1 MMATQIKKVFTPDDI
16 KKVAAGCAQDSKI
29 RDLATDYHKSKNK
42 GVISSLDKMG
52 IGFTDD
58 YLNQF
63 TKNQIS
69 IAMDAGIVQPV
80 TTPANGTPVQFL
92 QEFLPGVVQVLTK
105 VRKADM
111 LLPIATAGQWHDEEI
126 ILKTMEHLATPQ
138 LYSDHGGVPL
148 ASFNETYERRQI
160 VRFELGA
167 QMTQLAEARSAAT
180 GTNPQAEKR
189 GAVASAFEILRN
201 ALAFYG
207 FNVGNGRTYGWL
219 NDPNL
224 PAFVTVATGTGG
236 DTTFASKTAAEIV
249 ADFVTGLN
257 ALNVQAGGNIDI
269 TTDPIQLELPL
280 SVQGEIY
287 RSDDSFAN
295 GMTAKEWLNKNFPNV
310 SIEVVPEFDGADAGD
325 NVAYFKAENIVDS
338 GTDGGETAIQVVPS
352 RMTALGTEQK
362 AKGTLEA
369 YTAAFAGV
377 FTKRPYGVYRMTGV

>member
-1 MMATQIKKVFTPDDI
+1 MATPIKYVYPAKSFAMDESAIKALASSPD
-16 KKVAAGCAQDSKI
+16 K
-29 RDLATDYHKSKNK
+29 LAK
-42 GVISSLDKMG
+42 LG
-52 IGFTDD
+52 IGATNDFVS
-58 YLNQF
+58 QF
-63 TKNQIS
+63 QKNQIS
-69 IAMDAGIVQPV
+69 IAMDAGITQPV
-80 TTPANGTPVQFL
+80 TTPSNGTPVQFL
-92 QEFLPGVVQVLTK
+92 QEFLPGVVNVLTK

-111 LLPIATAGQWHDEEI
+111 LVPVATAGQWHDEEI

-167 QMTQLAEARSAAT
+167 QMTQLADARAAAT

-201 ALAFYG
+201 AVAFFG
-207 FNVGNGRTYGWL
+207 FNIGNGKTYGWL

-224 PAFVTVATGTGG
+224 PAYVTVATGTGG
-236 DTTFASKTAAEIV
+236 DTTWASKTAAEIV

-269 TTDPIQLELPL
+269 TSDPIQLEIPL
-280 SVQGEIY
+280 SVQGELY
-287 RSDDSFAN
+287 RSDSSFSN

-310 SIEVVPEFDGADAGD
+310 SIETVPEFDGADAGE

-352 RMTALGTEQK
+352 KMMALGTEQK

-369 YTAAFAGV
+369 YTNALAGV
-377 FTKRPYGVYRMTGV
+377 FTKRPYGVYRMSGV